1 MRLGRPA
8 RTMIGVWT
16 ALLLIPAATG
26 LNLQNAKHLTALVGQ
41 GVVLDCPLDFPDGQP
56 VPYVIEWR
64 KQELHPP
71 LYIWYDGYPPHVA
84 DSYEGRVRRVD
95 LRSTQYGMA
104 SLNMTNIT
112 EMDAGW
118 YECVV
123 HFLDRS
129 PAELGNGTW
138 VHLDIHAPPR
148 LVTTPPK
155 NLFVNVG
162 DSEILACEARGTP
175 EPVISWY
182 KADQPIQP
190 SETVGVKNDGTELR
204 ITRIT
209 KEDIGE
215 YICYAENSEG
225 SVHWTSKLILAGHA
239 AIVTGPANLTR
250 MEATRAVFTCEGR
263 ARPSNFSLR
272 WLRDDIPVEQHSG
285 LEKRFKI
292 SGNGSLV
299 IDPVAAE
306 DAGMFTCEVSNG
318 IGRPERASGFLEV
331 QYAAHV
337 PYTPSVQYLPTGLQG
352 VIRCHIKS
360 NPPIQFV
367 TWFRNGR
374 KYEPENVPGVTL
386 LLNGSL
392 LIESVRHEHQG
403 TYRCRPFNQ
412 HGSSGESGE
421 MQVVV
426 REPPRFVLR
435 PKNLYQRKVHDAIQ
449 MPCVVEGSPAPQVMW
464 RRHDNQ
470 SLPSDRVF
478 INKGNITIKSLRK
491 SDFGYYECVARS
503 SVATIVT
510 STQLVVEGTTPH
522 APHNITT
529 NASSYAITI
538 RWLPGYSGG
547 DSFDQKYA
555 VWYQQEG
562 TGNWNTYE
570 IKPTGSSY
578 NQVTIYQLLPDTA
591 YELMVAAKNDIG
603 DRMYSDKVTV
613 RTLDVGESA
622 KTDPAVDPKAS
633 KKKASDGSG
642 PLPGAP
648 LEVNV
653 TESSGGFL
661 VSWQPPLENPHV
673 PVLYYSVELKPADGE
688 WKPLGER
695 RLTKT
700 RYTVKQLQGGRTYY
714 FKVLAHSHD
723 GWRESETVKYVVP
736 DHVQKKAITAA
747 LVGGLLLLIVSIIL
761 SVCTVKICN
770 KRKRRKQEKEY
781 NMVACRVTEA
791 RNGLHSPVPLKKTL
805 EKGDGPS
812 LDHY

>member
-1 MRLGRPA
+1 MILG
-8 RTMIGVWT
+8 
-16 ALLLIPAATG
+16 
-26 LNLQNAKHLTALVGQ
+26 LQQ
-41 GVVLDCPLDFPDGQP
+41 
-56 VPYVIEWR
+56 
-64 KQELHPP
+64 P
-71 LYIWYDGYPPHVA
+71 LYMWYDGYPPHVA
-84 DSYEGRVRRVD
+84 DSYAGRVSRMDVRNTRHG
-95 LRSTQYGMA
+95 LA

-112 EMDAGW
+112 EADDGW

-123 HFLDRS
+123 HFLNRK
-129 PAELGNGTW
+129 PAVLGNGTW
-138 VHLDIHAPPR
+138 VHLDVHAPPR
-148 LVTTPPK
+148 LVQTPARDV
-155 NLFVNVG
+155 FVNIG
-162 DSEILACEARGTP
+162 DSVTLTCESRGTP
-175 EPVISWY
+175 QPVVTWL
-182 KADQPIQP
+182 KGDKPVRP
-190 SETVGVKNDGTELR
+190 SETTRLSEEGNELR
-204 ITRIT
+204 IHRIGE
-209 KEDIGE
+209 EDIGQ
-215 YICYAENSEG
+215 YTCRATNSEG
-225 SVHWTSKLILAGHA
+225 SVRWTSKIIMAGGA
-239 AIVTGPANLTR
+239 VIVAGPANQTSKASLPAVLNCR
-250 MEATRAVFTCEGR
+250 TRARPDNVTVLWLRDGQPVGRVAALDGR
-263 ARPSNFSLR
+263 ARVL
-272 WLRDDIPVEQHSG
+272 Q
-285 LEKRFKI
+285 
-292 SGNGSLV
+292 NGSLV
-299 IDPVAAE
+299 IDPLAAE
-306 DAGMFTCEVSNG
+306 DTGRFTCQASNG
-318 IGRPERASGFLEV
+318 IGVPQRASAFLDV
-331 QYAAHV
+331 HYAAHV
-337 PYTPSVQYLPTGLQG
+337 PYTPSVQYLATGSQG
-352 VIRCHIKS
+352 VIRCHIKA

-367 TWFRNGR
+367 TWYRNR
-374 KYEPENVPGVTL
+374 RDYDPKNVTGVSL
-386 LLNGSL
+386 LPNGSL
-392 LIESVRHEHQG
+392 LIDKVSAAHQG
-403 TYRCRPFNQ
+403 TYRCRPFNLY
-412 HGSSGESGE
+412 GTGGESGE

-426 REPPRFVLR
+426 REPPRFVVR
-435 PKNLYQRKVHDAIQ
+435 PNNLYQRRVQDTIR
-449 MPCVVEGSPAPQVMW
+449 MPCVVQGSPPPEVTW

-470 SLPSDRVF
+470 SLPSDRVVLEE
-478 INKGNITIKSLRK
+478 GNITIRLLRK
-491 SDFGYYECVARS
+491 SDFGYYECVARN

-510 STQLVVEGTTPH
+510 STQLVVEGTTTHPPH
-522 APHNITT
+522 DITT

-791 RNGLHSPVPLKKTL
+791 RSSVSSPVPLNKTL
-805 EKGDGPS
+805 DRGENSS
-812 LDHY
+812 LEHY